1 MKKTYYPRLDET
13 VCRKTLPNGLTVMV
27 VPKPGFT
34 RKIAYFVTNYGSVHT
49 AFSLDGKHHTTP
61 AGVAHYL
68 EHKMFDLP
76 DRDVTAE
83 FAALGVFPNAFTS
96 YGMTAYYFSCTDHF
110 DPALRL
116 LLEFVST
123 PYFTRESVEK
133 ERGIIEQEILMY
145 ADSADSVI
153 MEEMNAALYHH
164 HPIRVPIA
172 GTVESIRDITEEVLY
187 DCYRAFYNPSNMVL
201 CVVGD
206 VDADEVAAI
215 AEEMLPKE
223 CSNVAIP
230 DFGPAEPD
238 VAATDVTRRRMD
250 VAMTTF
256 QLAFKCPPPA
266 RGREGA
272 RQELIAELAAEMLF
286 GQSSQLYQWLYEDGL
301 IDASFGGGEEFT
313 AGTAMVT
320 CGGDSKDPEEVRNCI
335 LNEARFLTEN
345 GLDPSAFE
353 RLKRSF
359 LGMRFKDLTSFE
371 LTCYRLLACHMEG
384 YDYFDF
390 PSLFE
395 EVTMEEVR
403 QFIAD
408 NIRPEKCALSIIDP
422 REKMEF
428 DECAQEILSDPC

>member
-13 VCRKTLPNGLTVMV
+13 VCRTVLPNGLTILVL
-27 VPKPGFT
+27 PKPGFT

-49 AFSLDGKHHTTP
+49 AFTLDRQHYTTP

-68 EHKMFDLP
+68 EHKMFDMP
-76 DRDVTAE
+76 GRDVTAE
-83 FAALGVFPNAFTS
+83 FAALGAVPNAFTS
-96 YGMTAYYFSCTDHF
+96 YGLTAYYFSCTDNF
-110 DPALRL
+110 TPALRL

-123 PYFTRESVEK
+123 PYFTEESVEK
-133 ERGIIEQEILMY
+133 ERGIIAQEILMY
-145 ADSADSVI
+145 ADSADSVV
-153 MEEMNAALYHH
+153 MEQMNAGLYQY

-172 GTVESIRDITEEVLY
+172 GTVESIQDITAEVLY
-187 DCYRAFYNPSNMVL
+187 DCHRAFYHPANMVL

-206 VDADEVAAI
+206 VEADEVAAI
-215 AEEMLPKE
+215 AQEILPKE
-223 CSNVAIP
+223 KCSVAVP
-230 DFGPAEPD
+230 DFGPQEPGRAVTP
-238 VAATDVTRRRMD
+238 VARREMD

-256 QLAFKCPPPA
+256 QLAFKCPPPPG
-266 RGREGA
+266 GRESA

-301 IDASFGGGEEFT
+301 IDSSFGGGEEFT
-313 AGTAMVT
+313 AGTAMLT

-335 LNEARFLTEN
+335 LNEAKFLAEN
-345 GLDPSAFE
+345 GLDSKAFE

-359 LGMRFKDLTSFE
+359 LGMRFKDLTSFDG
-371 LTCYRLLACHMEG
+371 TCFRLVAYHMENH
-384 YDYFDF
+384 DYFDF

-408 NIRPEKCALSIIDP
+408 NVRPEKCALSIVDP
-422 REKMEF
+422 RGK
-428 DECAQEILSDPC
+428 SV